1 MDKTNFKSDLGIAL
15 ILGSVWGFAEAALGF
30 GLQRCA
36 AMVSGSLMTGVAL
49 FFIAAGWAATRRF
62 YVPALIV
69 LSACLFKL
77 FDAVLLNLTIRSGA
91 VANPIFAFLTEGL
104 AIIVL
109 IAILTD
115 KRLTKRYSRALLGA
129 GAALIAVCLFPLVK
143 YATGIPA
150 CLYAET
156 SIPLSIFFG
165 PVAMAVSAIT
175 VPLAFPAGEK
185 IRAVAAGYETF
196 AKQKVFRYMVTP
208 ATVVLCLVLIVILR
222 IIFPDTI
229 S

>member
-1 MDKTNFKSDLGIAL
+1 MDKSNFKSDLGIAL
-15 ILGSVWGFAEAALGF
+15 MLGSIWGFAEAALGF
-30 GLQRCA
+30 GLHRCA

-62 YVPALIV
+62 YVPVIIV
-69 LSACLFKL
+69 LIACLFKL
-77 FDAVLLNLTIRSGA
+77 FDASLLNLPVIHGA

-109 IAILTD
+109 IAIFTD
-115 KRLTKRYSRALLGA
+115 QRLTKKYSRVLLGA
-129 GAALIAVCLFPLVK
+129 GSALVAVCLFPLVK

-150 CLYAET
+150 CVYAGT
-156 SIPLSIFFG
+156 SIPLSIFFA
-165 PVAMAVSAIT
+165 PVAIAFSAIT

-185 IRAVAAGYETF
+185 IRLAAASYETVV
-196 AKQKVFRYMVTP
+196 KQKVLRYLVTP
-208 ATVVLCLVLIVILR
+208 ATVVLCLVLIVIFRL
-222 IIFPDTI
+222 IFPESI

>member
-1 MDKTNFKSDLGIAL
+1 MDKINFRSDLGIAL

-49 FFIAAGWAATRRF
+49 FFIAAGWATTRR
-62 YVPALIV
+62 YHVPVIIV
-69 LSACLFKL
+69 IVACLFKL
-77 FDAVLLNLTIRSGA
+77 FDASLLHLPIKNGA
-91 VANPIFAFLTEGL
+91 VANPIFAFFTEGL
-104 AIIVL
+104 AIIAL
-109 IAILTD
+109 IAIFTD
-115 KRLTKRYSRALLGA
+115 KRLKKRFSRVLLGA
-129 GAALIAVCLFPLVK
+129 GSALIAVCLFPLVK

-156 SIPLSIFFG
+156 SIPLSIFFA
-165 PVAMAVSAIT
+165 PVAIAVSAIT

-185 IRAVAAGYETF
+185 IRLAAASYETA
-196 AKQKVFRYMVTP
+196 AKQKVLRYMVTP
-208 ATVVLCLVLIVILR
+208 ATVILCLALIVIFRL
-222 IIFPDTI
+222 IFPESI